1 MSMLMIESKP
11 ILPAFD
17 CYVDKT
23 LMLMRYDA
31 KQKQFVIDYDAYLL
45 HILFVFK
52 YHDLS
57 RYRVIGILFEAYIE
71 PGIFFL

>member
-11 ILPAFD
+11 IRPAFN
-17 CYVDKT
+17 YYGDKT
-23 LMLMRYDA
+23 LLLILYDA
-31 KQKQFVIDYDAYLL
+31 KQKQFVICYDAYLL

-57 RYRVIGILFEAYIE
+57 RYRVIGILFETYIE